1 MPGCSLGEEDGQTP
15 FQKKMAEISKT
26 LSFVCLCVCA
36 VMFGVGLLQGRPMLD
51 MFLTAVSL
59 AVAAIPEGLP
69 AIVTIVLA
77 LGVARMARRNAIV
90 QRLPAVETLGCA
102 GGHLLGQDRHA
113 DPEPDDRGGRVDGR
127 RSERCRDL
135 ALRRIGALCSRCRP
149 GLRRTA
155 APAGGSHRRSHR
167 DRHWWTPAAW
177 AAGLDKNGLEAEW
190 PRRGEL
196 PFDSERKLM
205 TTVHQRPGGGWRVC
219 VKGAPDVLARRCRLD
234 SAAARR
240 LESRNEAMAGKAL
253 RVLGVA
259 YKDLAMLPRELNSA
273 ALEQGLTFVG
283 LIGMIDPPRPEVRT
297 AVEQCYAAG
306 IKPVMITGDHKL
318 TAVGHRPAAGTFCT
332 RRTSWP

>member
-1 MPGCSLGEEDGQTP
+1 M
-15 FQKKMAEISKT
+15 SKT

-77 LGVARMARRNAIV
+77 LGVARMARRRAIV
-90 QRLPAVETLGCA
+90 KRLPAVETLGCA
-102 GGHLLGQDRHA
+102 GVICSDKTGTLTQNRMTV
-113 DPEPDDRGGRVDGR
+113 VDVWTP
-127 RSERCRDL
+127 RSGERAL
-135 ALRRIGALCSRCRP
+135 ALTIGALCSDAALAWKGREP
-149 GLRRTA
+149 VSTGDPTETA
-155 APAGGSHRRSHR
+155 LV
-167 DRHWWTPAAW
+167 DAA
-177 AAGLDKNGLEAEW
+177 AREGLDKNGLEGEW

-297 AVEQCYAAG
+297 AVEQ
-306 IKPVMITGDHKL
+306 
-318 TAVGHRPAAGTFCT
+318 
-332 RRTSWP
+332 

>member
-1 MPGCSLGEEDGQTP
+1 
-15 FQKKMAEISKT
+15 
-26 LSFVCLCVCA
+26 
-36 VMFGVGLLQGRPMLD
+36 
-51 MFLTAVSL
+51 
-59 AVAAIPEGLP
+59 
-69 AIVTIVLA
+69 
-77 LGVARMARRNAIV
+77 
-90 QRLPAVETLGCA
+90 
-102 GGHLLGQDRHA
+102 
-113 DPEPDDRGGRVDGR
+113 
-127 RSERCRDL
+127 
-135 ALRRIGALCSRCRP
+135 
-149 GLRRTA
+149 
-155 APAGGSHRRSHR
+155 
-167 DRHWWTPAAW
+167 
-177 AAGLDKNGLEAEW
+177 
-190 PRRGEL
+190 
-196 PFDSERKLM
+196 M

-318 TAVGHRPAAGTFCT
+318 TAVAIARELNIYRPGEIGRAHV
-332 RRTSWP
+332 